1 MIRGDRAGY
10 AQLSGCGLNLF
21 TDDELAELHRAT
33 LDVLADTGLMVLNDE
48 ALEIYYSH
56 GCNIDKEK
64 KIVKIP
70 PYIVEEAIRSAP
82 SSVLLAGRDPQNDLI
97 LEGNRVGFSS
107 FGVAIKVLDLET
119 GAVRESTNKDLAE
132 STILVDAADN
142 VDMLFQPMTPRDV
155 PPEAADLITAETCL
169 SNSTKHFHNGDI
181 LSAKSARRYFEM
193 GAAIAGSAEEM
204 RRRPVCSIVFAP
216 VSPLQYSTDICE
228 VIIESARLGIPIDI
242 VGEPLSGAT
251 APVTL
256 AGSLIVRNA
265 EVLGGLVLSQLTK
278 KGSPVIYGSSVQTF
292 DLRAVNA
299 LVGDPELGMM
309 NAAVAKQAQYYNLPS
324 LVAGT

>member
-1 MIRGDRAGY
+1 MIRANSAGY
-10 AQLSGCGLNLF
+10 AQLTGCGLNLF
-21 TDDELAELHRAT
+21 TKDELDQIHYGT
-33 LDVLADTGLMVLNDE
+33 LEVLEQAGLMILNDE

-56 GCNIDKEK
+56 GCSVDKEK

-82 SSVLLAGRDPQNDLI
+82 SKVLLAGRDPKNDVI
-97 LEGNRVGFSS
+97 LEGNRVGFTN

-132 STILVDAADN
+132 SAILVDAADN
-142 VDMLFQPMTPRDV
+142 VDMLFSPMTARDV
-155 PPEAADLITAETCL
+155 PCQVADVVTAETCL
-169 SNSTKHFHNGDI
+169 SNSTKHLHNGEI

-228 VIIESARLGIPIDI
+228 VIIESAKLGIPIDI
-242 VGEPLSGAT
+242 VGEPLSGGT

-265 EVLGGLVLSQLTK
+265 EVLGGLVLSQLAK

-292 DLRAVNA
+292 DLCVVNA
-299 LVGDPELGMM
+299 VVGDPELGMM

>member
-1 MIRGDRAGY
+1 MIRANRAGY

-21 TDDELAELHRAT
+21 TEDELDQIHYGT
-33 LDVLADTGLMVLNDE
+33 LEVLEQAGLMILNDE
-48 ALEIYYSH
+48 AQEIYYSH
-56 GCNIDKEK
+56 GCSVDKEK

-82 SSVLLAGRDPQNDLI
+82 SSVLLAGRDPKNDLI
-97 LEGNRVGFSS
+97 LKGNRVGFTS

-119 GAVRESTNKDLAE
+119 GVVRESTNKDLAE

-155 PPEAADLITAETCL
+155 LPEAADLITAETCL